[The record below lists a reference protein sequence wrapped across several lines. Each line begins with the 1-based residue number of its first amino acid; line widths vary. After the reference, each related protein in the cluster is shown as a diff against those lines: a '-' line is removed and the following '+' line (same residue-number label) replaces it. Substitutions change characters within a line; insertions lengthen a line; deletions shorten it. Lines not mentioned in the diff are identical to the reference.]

1 MASHFPPPPS
11 DTLEGGFVQESGD
24 GATARV
30 CSVPDH
36 CTSIYASFASM
47 AEFASGGALL
57 GGTVLILDGPPPG
70 SEVGVDYKAWQIGE
84 RFKGVYGIPP
94 GVHMVYYSCSDVKR
108 GVGLSSRTCFFLQL
122 EPGDVQVFRWDTS
135 TELLQ
140 PVVDEDDAQR
150 YSNMVRGGA
159 FSDGLGPYDTTEL
172 EKWTRLSHHIS
183 PTVLDRL
190 EPVHKCIHSTAKWY
204 DSKGEAPTTI
214 PTVFYTPMPDRRKR
228 KGKTKAVPTPR
239 EITAYALDRSQAL
252 VALIRDQFAGDMF
265 LFLGEMQFSFLC
277 FLLGQSLEAFDQWKA
292 MVALVC
298 TAESLLLGT
307 WCSGGNPGDAAK
319 TEPAALTSFTAS
331 IMPVLLGQLKEM
343 PRDFF
348 HADLTKGNF
357 LRDSLRNLF
366 SILTPLPSAMETP
379 VNTGLVRV
387 TKELFS
393 FVEDELGYTLDEC
406 EDDDGPAIVDL
417 QATRF

>member
-1 MASHFPPPPS
+1 M
-11 DTLEGGFVQESGD
+11 
-24 GATARV
+24 
-30 CSVPDH
+30 
-36 CTSIYASFASM
+36 
-47 AEFASGGALL
+47 
-57 GGTVLILDGPPPG
+57 
-70 SEVGVDYKAWQIGE
+70 
-84 RFKGVYGIPP
+84 
-94 GVHMVYYSCSDVKR
+94 
-108 GVGLSSRTCFFLQL
+108 
-122 EPGDVQVFRWDTS
+122 
-135 TELLQ
+135 
-140 PVVDEDDAQR
+140 
-150 YSNMVRGGA
+150 
-159 FSDGLGPYDTTEL
+159 
-172 EKWTRLSHHIS
+172 
-183 PTVLDRL
+183 
-190 EPVHKCIHSTAKWY
+190 
-204 DSKGEAPTTI
+204 
-214 PTVFYTPMPDRRKR
+214 
-228 KGKTKAVPTPR
+228 PTPR

-406 EDDDGPAIVDL
+406 EDDDGPVIVDL